1 MGLTCVAMKTC
12 PHCGKE
18 HPDEATEC
26 VIDKQPLSPAGS
38 PSASTNASRL
48 SSIFNARRYCKILCG
63 IVFVSTLSFFPI
75 SYIGGRS
82 GMPLS
87 IWILPVQSVPVLLIF
102 FSITLLLSICI
113 VTLAKGTDR
122 RFAFSMLALSLLF
135 LAAGF
140 FTARANIFQIG
151 FRQRIL
157 STVSPAEL
165 REIAPVC
172 STAIP
177 LDGRLPGPQNWSPS
191 DEPEYRGKW
200 NVLIERTSLGKLDA
214 PTVIFNHADSV
225 EIDWGGALVGHWG
238 IIIQKNGSVGGD
250 IAPGIR
256 TFNGPN

>member
-1 MGLTCVAMKTC
+1 LRHSICLHTFV
-12 PHCGKE
+12 
-18 HPDEATEC
+18 
-26 VIDKQPLSPAGS
+26 LSHIIYWRPIGNAFVDLDIAGS
-38 PSASTNASRL
+38 KCARFVDFLFHHALTVHL
-48 SSIFNARRYCKILCG
+48 YCYFGQGHGSSLCIFHA
-63 IVFVSTLSFFPI
+63 
-75 SYIGGRS
+75 
-82 GMPLS
+82 
-87 IWILPVQSVPVLLIF
+87 
-102 FSITLLLSICI
+102 
-113 VTLAKGTDR
+113 
-122 RFAFSMLALSLLF
+122 ALSLLF

-165 REIAPVC
+165 REIARVC

-250 IAPGIR
+250 IAPDIR
-256 TFNGPN
+256 TVGPS